1 MSAHVFHVMGAII
14 SFMLIG
20 TTVVGGIFLSSRE
33 RHRDMLVRT
42 LSWYPVSLFF
52 MGTIWLGRSWLIVA
66 MAILSVRAFYELW
79 RVTVPRFAPL
89 LGIVSVV
96 MILAQYALWG
106 YGAWW
111 LAMLWLPLMSAG
123 ILPALMM
130 IVGRGDE
137 YSARAG
143 MLGFWVMLSGWS
155 LGMIPAVCVM
165 PLSLGAH
172 GWQGALMFVL
182 TITQLNDLFQ
192 YVWGKLLGRR
202 LVAPEISPRKTWAG
216 VVGGGATM
224 TLIGAYLGGYIMP
237 TGPLEGAILAA
248 MMCVSGLIG
257 DLLIS
262 SIKRDLGIKDLGQL
276 LPGFGGVL
284 DRVDS
289 LLLNAPAFSIY
300 VFLMYGPAG
309 FGVVTL

>member
-14 SFMLIG
+14 SFMFIG
-20 TTVVGGIFLSSRE
+20 TTVVGGIFLSDRP

-52 MGTIWLGRSWLIVA
+52 MGTITLGSSWLIAA

-79 RVTVPRFAPL
+79 RVSAPRFAPL

-96 MILAQYALWG
+96 MILAQYALWA

-111 LAMLWLPLMSAG
+111 LAMLWLPPMSAG
-123 ILPALMM
+123 VLPALLM
-130 IVGRGDE
+130 VLRGGQD
-137 YSARAG
+137 YSSRAG
-143 MLGFWVMLSGWS
+143 LLGFWVMLSGWC
-155 LGMIPAVCVM
+155 LGMIPAICVM
-165 PLSLGAH
+165 PLRLGEH

-192 YVWGKLLGRR
+192 YVWGKLLGKRP
-202 LVAPEISPRKTWAG
+202 VAPSISPGQTWAG
-216 VVGGGATM
+216 VIGGAVTM
-224 TLIGAYLGGYIMP
+224 TLIGAALGGYIIP
-237 TGPLEGAILAA
+237 AGPLEGAILAA
-248 MMCVSGLIG
+248 MMCISGLVG
-257 DLLIS
+257 DLMIS
-262 SIKRDLGIKDLGQL
+262 SIKRDLGVKDLGQL

-289 LLLNAPAFSIY
+289 LLINAPTFAIY
-300 VFLMYGPAG
+300 MFLRYGPS
-309 FGVVTL
+309 LS